1 MVLIL
6 PGGDLP
12 IYEQIVFAIKEAIF
26 SGEIGYGQELPPLRE
41 LAAAMRIN
49 MHTVR
54 HAYSLLAADGVIE
67 MRAGNKTRVAERT
80 ELAKARGDVMEKIAG
95 KISFLL
101 KEARWRGADRN
112 EIMAM
117 VNI

>member
-1 MVLIL
+1 LIL
-6 PGGDLP
+6 PGGDMP

-41 LAAAMRIN
+41 LAEALQVN

-54 HAYSLLAADGVIE
+54 HAYSLLADEGMIE
-67 MRAGNKTRVAERT
+67 MRPGYKTRVMERAEIVSGRDDV
-80 ELAKARGDVMEKIAG
+80 LANIAG

-101 KEARWRGADRN
+101 KEARWRGADQN

-117 VNI
+117 VNS